1 MKETRQKM
9 SHVLELLAAELAT
22 LKAGKATPA
31 LVERIMV
38 DAYQTKM
45 PVVELAT
52 ITTPEPSQ
60 LLVAPFDQSVIRNI
74 EKALALDRGLGLQP
88 VIDGEVIRIKIP
100 PLTEEK
106 RKELVKLLQRQL
118 ESARI
123 MIRQVRSEKMT
134 QLKHAFE
141 NQEIFEDDRRGQERE
156 LQKLTDEMNEKIE
169 EIGQRKEQELLRI

>member
-22 LKAGKATPA
+22 LKAGKATPV

>member
-1 MKETRQKM
+1 
-9 SHVLELLAAELAT
+9 
-22 LKAGKATPA
+22 
-31 LVERIMV
+31 
-38 DAYQTKM
+38 
-45 PVVELAT
+45 
-52 ITTPEPSQ
+52 
-60 LLVAPFDQSVIRNI
+60 
-74 EKALALDRGLGLQP
+74 
-88 VIDGEVIRIKIP
+88 
-100 PLTEEK
+100 LTEEK

>member
-52 ITTPEPSQ
+52 FTTPEPSQ